1 MRLNDDEAR
10 ELLELLEES
19 KLSDWERRQRRL
31 HVATAR
37 LGMWEGGRFIG
48 KGLAEIVNRARTGK
62 PLKYDEFIVA
72 NLGLLPGERRSTEVR
87 KSKTLFSDY

>member
-1 MRLNDDEAR
+1 MRLNDDETR

-31 HVATAR
+31 QMATVR
-37 LGMWEGGRFIG
+37 LGMWESGRFIG

-62 PLKYDEFIVA
+62 LLKYDEFIVV
-72 NLGLLPGERRSTEVR
+72 NLGMLPRERVSTRPR
-87 KSKTLFSDY
+87 KSEESVR